1 MADETNKYFGLFIDS
16 FYIFIGRYIILGLL
30 FIYNI
35 VNTFFQF
42 VQSSLTK

>member
-1 MADETNKYFGLFIDS
+1 MADETNKYFGLFIDY

-35 VNTFFQF
+35 VKTFFSICTVF
-42 VQSSLTK
+42 ID